1 MSQAEQVNEWRRMDT
16 LDVPDEGR
24 VRQLTVAGRS
34 VALTRCGGRLGA
46 LSGAP
51 EGAAG
56 RPVPASQVNRDPV
69 GRGRTGWRPAPTHPC
84 RRFGRAPPRRPGPRA
99 GPGTAWSKRRI
110 HPPGGEQ
117 LIVRDERG
125 YVTSAT
131 PERTS
136 GYILTRFADKYG
148 RAVATA
154 FAPSPRSAGCRHGDR
169 ACGGM

>member
-46 LSGAP
+46 LSRAP

-69 GRGRTGWRPAPTHPC
+69 GRGRTGWRPAPTPLP
-84 RRFGRAPPRRPGPRA
+84 AVRA
-99 GPGTAWSKRRI
+99 GTAAAARSSPQVQVQLGVNVGYT
-110 HPPGGEQ
+110 HP
-117 LIVRDERG
+117 
-125 YVTSAT
+125 
-131 PERTS
+131 
-136 GYILTRFADKYG
+136 
-148 RAVATA
+148 VA
-154 FAPSPRSAGCRHGDR
+154 SS
-169 ACGGM
+169 